1 MKKLL
6 LLLLCLP
13 IIGFGQIVQPCLSN
27 VDTVECGD
35 SSLYNYTYQRTRG
48 FWFHPQSTFNI
59 VGVKAADGNPDG
71 LAATHQSIEIIKF
84 DTLPLTGST
93 SFNPHTTLFSAINV
107 PHSWLTCNVQ
117 IDSGSYYGII
127 GAKNDSVPWLMYNSY
142 TGGTLKLLMN
152 GDSTVIHRA
161 GVQYSLGTGSPQNG
175 LYFDDGLSYI
185 GRIHFIT
192 SIDNT
197 PQIQIIQIGQTIE
210 ALGFG
215 GISPYTFLWNTVES
229 TSFIT
234 PQSNGNY
241 WALITDA
248 NGCISDTAYFN
259 VTFVSTDLDNLL
271 NYKTKRL
278 NSIINVLGTTTKPKP
293 NIILFYIYNDGTVE
307 KRMIIE

>member
-13 IIGFGQIVQPCLSN
+13 IIGFGQIVQPCLSIG
-27 VDTVECGD
+27 DTVQCGD
-35 SSLYNYTYQRTRG
+35 SSAYNYTYQRTRG
-48 FWFHPQSTFNI
+48 FWFQAQSTFNF
-59 VGVKAADGNPDG
+59 VGVKAADGNPQG
-71 LAATHQSIEIIKF
+71 VSATHQSIEIIRF
-84 DTLPLTGST
+84 DTMPLTS
-93 SFNPHTTLFSAINV
+93 SQSYNPFFALFSAINV

-142 TGGTLKLLMN
+142 TGGPLKLLMN

-161 GVQYSLGTGSPQNG
+161 GVQASLGTGPSISG
-175 LYFDDGLSYI
+175 TVFDDGLSYI

-192 SIDNT
+192 AIDDN
-197 PQIQIIQIGQTIE
+197 PQTQIIQTGQTIE

-215 GISPYTFLWNTVES
+215 GISPYTFFWNTGES
-229 TSFIT
+229 TSSIT

-248 NGCISDTAYFN
+248 NGCISDTTYFN
-259 VTFVSTDLDNLL
+259 VTFISTDLDNLL